1 MGGEQDAAAPIVHVS
16 TASYSEREARAA
28 VMELA
33 IFSCVNLIAET
44 AARAEV
50 RTFHKNKELHGLEHY
65 AWNVQPNINQNAVQ
79 LKRELFARA
88 LYFGEALLVEV
99 NGQMLVAQSFQRA
112 EHATAPDE
120 FFGIVLRG
128 DTAIKRRLT
137 SDEVIYITTQNS
149 EARAMLGELG
159 ALYGDMLRTSAS
171 NYKRAGGMRGTL
183 EIGTQ
188 ASGDPDFEKD
198 LETLMNERFKA
209 YFEAKNAVLPLTE
222 GYKYTP
228 QTGATIQ
235 SASEMSAIEK
245 LTVQQFA
252 RACNAYKIP
261 QEIFTGQ
268 AGETCARRRLNYIA
282 GWNDRRENTGPYKRD
297 KGTVGRYICKSI
309 RDYYNANHC
318 GSGCGDLP
326 VEHKREFQKL
336 YSDVLAEYTGRRAGV
351 F

>member
-65 AWNVQPNINQNAVQ
+65 AWNVQPNINQNAMQ

-198 LETLMNERFKA
+198 LEKQFFIYNNGVIGNNGNIWVHWSAYPNNYEFNKNENGKLIARGGYGDTQLKIISGGYNVSGYSMLHVVGNYELNIANYGEDWFGLSSVANDYNPNICNQYMKIGDTAKSFHLQIPFSFNGTA
-209 YFEAKNAVLPLTE
+209 YFNWRFLTFH
-222 GYKYTP
+222 K
-228 QTGATIQ
+228 
-235 SASEMSAIEK
+235 M
-245 LTVQQFA
+245 
-252 RACNAYKIP
+252 
-261 QEIFTGQ
+261 
-268 AGETCARRRLNYIA
+268 YISQI
-282 GWNDRRENTGPYKRD
+282 Y
-297 KGTVGRYICKSI
+297 V
-309 RDYYNANHC
+309 
-318 GSGCGDLP
+318 
-326 VEHKREFQKL
+326 V
-336 YSDVLAEYTGRRAGV
+336 
-351 F
+351 